1 MDDIKIYYGYV
12 YLIYNNFDNNVYVG
26 ETIQTIEKRFKQHIY
41 ESTNPKA
48 RAYNFKLSKAIR
60 KYGYSNFFV
69 KEIDK
74 ISGEDRKKIKEQIQ
88 ELEKLYVKKYDS
100 YKNGYNSDEGG
111 LGGKIL
117 PDELKKRLSE
127 IKKNDPKTKER
138 MEKARSCQHLEKATD
153 IYNYCT
159 GEHIASFNSLREAAE
174 YLGLKGTDVTKL
186 CKHKQN
192 YRTFKDI
199 KVTCRYKGEPF
210 YPPYTIEVYTDDNSI
225 NERFVFAKDGS
236 IKYNVDNSS
245 IIRCCKGKVQS
256 AGSYNK
262 TRLKWRYINGAGN

>member
-1 MDDIKIYYGYV
+1 MDDIKIYHGYV
-12 YLIYNNFDNNVYVG
+12 YLIYNNFDDNVYVG

-41 ESTNPKA
+41 ESTNSKI

-74 ISGEDRKKIKEQIQ
+74 VSGEDRKKVKEQIQ
-88 ELEKLYVKKYDS
+88 ELEKFYVKKYDS
-100 YKNGYNSDEGG
+100 FKNGYNSDEGG
-111 LGGKIL
+111 LGGKCQSQ
-117 PDELKKRLSE
+117 ELRKKLSD
-127 IKKNDPKTKER
+127 IKKNDPDTTKR
-138 MEKARSCQHLEKATD
+138 LAKARENYHPEKATD
-153 IYNYCT
+153 VYNYCT
-159 GEHIASFNSLREAAE
+159 GDLIASFNSAKETALF
-174 YLGLKGTDVTKL
+174 LGLEGTDITKL

-192 YRTFKDI
+192 YRTFKNI
-199 KVTCRYKGEPF
+199 KITCRYKGEPF

-262 TRLKWRYINGAGN
+262 IRLKWRYINGTGN